1 MNTAVIGV
9 GSNINPEVNIKLAK
23 EKISLEMRIIKSS
36 KLVITKPIGYEDQ
49 DDFLNGALLVETEQE
64 KDSMDKFLKNIE
76 SELERQKT
84 LNKNGPRTIDLDILL
99 WNNQIIDSDIYSRN
113 FLMDSIL
120 ELLPDFK
127 F

>member
-9 GSNINPEVNIKLAK
+9 GSNINPEKNIDLAK
-23 EKISLEMRIIKSS
+23 KKISLEVQLIKVS
-36 KLVITKPIGYEDQ
+36 KLVFTKPIGYENQ
-49 DDFLNGALLVETEQE
+49 DDFLNGALLIETEQE
-64 KDSMDKFLKNIE
+64 KDSVDKILKNIE
-76 SELERQKT
+76 IELGREKS

-99 WNNQIIDSDIYSRN
+99 WNNEIIDSDVYSRN
-113 FLMDSIL
+113 FLKESIL